1 MSRRIGPNEF
11 MQYDFVPPH
20 AAGATAWPAPG
31 TPPGPPP
38 GSNIG
43 SSTTIRHIG
52 RSSNETIT
60 HHVHEVVTNFVPPL
74 GASATA
80 LPAQSRAASR
90 SPPPRRV
97 TRANGGRVTRGF
109 AATPESDRRYL
120 LVDVGL
126 GDLLRQMSPTQVMNL
141 FINALWRHEHAES
154 GVIGQTQLRIDE
166 SSTTIY
172 WNLEVMGGRPRGRVA
187 DLHVVEWSFESS
199 T

>member
-11 MQYDFVPPH
+11 AQLTRGRASRSADTETTFVPPH
-20 AAGATAWPAPG
+20 AAGAVRMSPAFVPG
-31 TPPGPPP
+31 TPAAGAPVQQSGASSMPPP
-38 GSNIG
+38 
-43 SSTTIRHIG
+43 
-52 RSSNETIT
+52 
-60 HHVHEVVTNFVPPL
+60 PAP

-97 TRANGGRVTRGF
+97 TRAPAPAPNGGRVTRGF

-154 GVIGQTQLRIDE
+154 GVIGQTELRIDE

-187 DLHVVEWSFESS
+187 DLHVVEWSFE
-199 T
+199 TP